1 MLRVAKCGVLWI
13 GVGVLLCGSVVA
25 QESPK
30 RRTIRLQSVPMK
42 QQVLWG
48 AELREPDGR
57 GLAFG
62 GQDQQAD
69 DGSPHTRVL
78 VDGQWQAIHEKLRE
92 QNPLQPFHA
101 TAVELRTATK
111 NDLAR
116 ARHLFF
122 EGRPTTE
129 QATTIRGDIMPRV
142 VGLFA
147 KIKTLAAKLPVDH
160 ADKYIAGQAKFARA
174 HLEKGANTLPQFDE
188 QITADGLGLWL
199 AAQQQLEFAAE
210 ALDAEPP
217 ARAMQCGVPHKESR
231 SQSPPANTLV
241 YDAKTKLYLLF
252 GGDHLDYLTNDTWVF
267 DAAKQQW
274 RQQHPAGAPPPRA
287 NHKLAA
293 AGDGTVRMTGGY
305 VYTSNTDY
313 VGDQYMDIADGDW
326 VYDIAKNE
334 WRAAEGNATELVAA
348 DSRVY
353 RTGPF
358 HPSYFMEGETPDAA
372 KFQAWLKTIP
382 TNEWVPV
389 NPEKRPELNRDW
401 GVARIDPDRDV
412 MLRWSGGHSAHG
424 GTDVPHFH
432 FASGRWELPIA
443 VEFPLGQLYDNTEYP
458 RGFNFNLRP
467 WVTGHTYQNYDYDPP
482 SKTMVFTGQQRD
494 FFVYDPAIGD
504 WIGKA
509 AKPEAMQYGD
519 CFYTLTLAATP
530 QGAMCWDQNGLVHR
544 YDHQQRAWTEVKL
557 SGDALVGAYVD
568 SSTLVYDSRRDRLL
582 ALNTDGYLKPF
593 NGYVWAIDLK
603 SSAVEKLKPA
613 GQAAGRRIAGVAKA
627 CYDPE
632 NDLLLLGT
640 HLTGSSGHSPTP
652 AYDCAKGR
660 WVLLDLAYKVD
671 KDDSYTRRRFPN
683 EVSDALMFD
692 ARRKL
697 IWGCDTRGQVYVLR
711 LDAATANMRPL
722 E

>member
-1 MLRVAKCGVLWI
+1 MLRVAKCSVLLI
-13 GVGVLLCGSVVA
+13 GVCLLLSGGGGS
-25 QESPK
+25 QEKPTQ
-30 RRTIRLQSVPMK
+30 RTFRLQSVPLK

-48 AELREPDGR
+48 AELREPDGH

-62 GQDQQAD
+62 GQDQKSD

-92 QNPLQPFHA
+92 QNPLQAFHT

-122 EGRPTTE
+122 EGRPIAE
-129 QATTIRGDIMPRV
+129 QATTIRDEIMPRI
-142 VGLFA
+142 A
-147 KIKTLAAKLPVDH
+147 ASMEQIKALAAKLPAED
-160 ADKYIAGQAKFARA
+160 ADKYIAGQSQFAIA
-174 HLEKGANTLPQFDE
+174 HLEKAASTLPQFDE
-188 QITADGLGLWL
+188 RITADGLRLWL
-199 AAQQQLEFAAE
+199 EAQQQLELAAE

-217 ARAMQCGVPHKESR
+217 ARAMQCGVPHKNSR

-241 YDAKTKLYLLF
+241 YDAKTKLYVLF
-252 GGDHLDYLTNDTWVF
+252 GGDHLDYLTSDTWVF
-267 DAAKQQW
+267 DAKKQEW

-305 VYTSNTDY
+305 VYASNTDY
-313 VGDQYMDIADGDW
+313 CGDQYMDIADGDW

-334 WRAAEGNATELVAA
+334 WRTAEGNDTRLVAA

-358 HPSYFMEGETPDAA
+358 HPSYFLEGEAPDAA

-401 GVARIDPDRDV
+401 GVTRIDPDHDL

-432 FASGRWELPIA
+432 LATGRWELPIA
-443 VEFPLGQLYDNTEYP
+443 VEFPLGQLYVNTEYP
-458 RGFNFNLRP
+458 AGFNFNLRP
-467 WVTGHTYQNYDYDPP
+467 WVTGHTYQSYDYDPP
-482 SKTMVFTGQQRD
+482 SKTMVFTGQKVD
-494 FFVYDPAIGD
+494 FFIYDPTIGD

-519 CFYTLTLAATP
+519 CFYTLALTATP
-530 QGAMCWDQNGLVHR
+530 HGVMCWDHDGRIHR
-544 YDHQQRAWTEVKL
+544 YDGKQRQWIELELTGDKL
-557 SGDALVGAYVD
+557 PGNYVD
-568 SSTLVYDSRRDRLL
+568 NSSIVYDSQRDRLL
-582 ALNTDGYLKPF
+582 MVNTLGYGKPF
-593 NGYVWAIDLK
+593 DGHVWTVDIK
-603 SSAVEKLKPA
+603 SGEVKKLVPT
-613 GQAAGRRIAGVAKA
+613 GQELGDRFAKVDRS
-627 CYDPE
+627 CYDPV
-632 NDLLLLGT
+632 NDLLLLGSY
-640 HLTGSSGHSPTP
+640 LKDERGHSPTP
-652 AYDCAKGR
+652 AYDCAKNR
-660 WVLLDLAYKVD
+660 WVLLDLAYEVEMHND
-671 KDDSYTRRRFPN
+671 YTRRKMPN
-683 EVSDALMFD
+683 DHSDALMFD
-692 ARRKL
+692 AKRKL
-697 IWGCDTRGQVYVLR
+697 IWGCDTNGQVYVLR
-711 LDAATANMRPL
+711 LDASKANLRSL